1 MKVPVPGPE
10 PLQNNEVRISEDETQ
25 VLAFFPV
32 MIITCSRVEDRLSFM
47 GLAAGG
53 GVSIDLIQ
61 EEGVAASREP
71 VEESCSP
78 SHACW

>member
-10 PLQNNEVRISEDETQ
+10 PLQNNLEFLRMRPRC
-25 VLAFFPV
+25 LLFFV

>member
-1 MKVPVPGPE
+1 MKLEFLRMRPRC
-10 PLQNNEVRISEDETQ
+10 L
-25 VLAFFPV
+25 LFFV